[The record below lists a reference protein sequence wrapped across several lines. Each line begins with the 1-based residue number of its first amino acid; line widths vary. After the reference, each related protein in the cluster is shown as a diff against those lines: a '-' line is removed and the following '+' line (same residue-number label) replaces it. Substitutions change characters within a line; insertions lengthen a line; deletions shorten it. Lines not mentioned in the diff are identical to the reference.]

1 MATMG
6 ETVSVRSPSHSRPY
20 RSGKPRYTTRPPLGA
35 PDLDLLKSI
44 QDVHEV
50 VIAIEED
57 NTTAFQPIPPPPK
70 ARTAPSQD
78 PTAPFF
84 RLQAPTP
91 PLADRPDTPIS
102 LPVSCPSP
110 STPSPSPSVSPT
122 SIEFS
127 PRSHTSSPTLFRKA
141 SNASGATYSPV
152 MRSMFPRYDPTISLG
167 QQRYFPQIDVN
178 PSVATDTTRTDEVGS
193 DSTSL
198 YIQEEPSDE
207 REDGGWS
214 RGLGLH
220 SAEQILNG
228 PSELPRFSTPNE
240 LVSWWA
246 LANGQMT
253 SEDMKDYRL
262 ELSWYVGGLL

>member
-1 MATMG
+1 
-6 ETVSVRSPSHSRPY
+6 
-20 RSGKPRYTTRPPLGA
+20 
-35 PDLDLLKSI
+35 
-44 QDVHEV
+44 
-50 VIAIEED
+50 
-57 NTTAFQPIPPPPK
+57 
-70 ARTAPSQD
+70 
-78 PTAPFF
+78 
-84 RLQAPTP
+84 
-91 PLADRPDTPIS
+91 
-102 LPVSCPSP
+102 
-110 STPSPSPSVSPT
+110 
-122 SIEFS
+122 
-127 PRSHTSSPTLFRKA
+127 
-141 SNASGATYSPV
+141 